1 MSWLIAIT
9 VAQFLLF
16 VGVVILL
23 VVRGRGA
30 SDEMTARV
38 SDMRTLVEKLEPS
51 LRLEVRE
58 FRTELMEQGQ
68 RSRKEATDEGRS
80 LREEL
85 LNTVRVFGEQIN
97 EAVAKSRQEQGQ
109 ASDQVRESV
118 QRN

>member
-1 MSWLIAIT
+1 MSLLITIT
-9 VAQFLLF
+9 VAQFLLL

-30 SDEMTARV
+30 SEITARV
-38 SDMRTLVEKLEPS
+38 TAVRTLIEKLEPS
-51 LRLEVRE
+51 LRAEVRE
-58 FRTELMEQGQ
+58 FRTELMEQEQ
-68 RSRKEATDEGRS
+68 RSRKEATEEGRS

-109 ASDQVRESV
+109 ASDQLRESV
-118 QRN
+118 QRT